1 MQTNQISIVRL
12 KSLDTYR
19 DGGSV
24 SASFEESEHC
34 TATLMFR
41 IRMGMNDANQL
52 VKKGYKVPT
61 LDRSIK
67 VERISPV
74 TGKANVDWDRSSEEI
89 FWEVARAILRK
100 LEPLV
105 PSLESD
111 YKEVFPSMIVI
122 ANAEGKSE

>member
-1 MQTNQISIVRL
+1 MNQISVVRL
-12 KSLDTYR
+12 NSLDTYR

-24 SASFEESEHC
+24 SASFEESELC
-34 TATLMFR
+34 TTTLMFR
-41 IRMGMNDANQL
+41 IHLGINDVNQL

-61 LDRSIK
+61 LERSIK

-74 TGKANVDWDRSSEEI
+74 TGKTNVDWDRSSEEVS
-89 FWEVARAILRK
+89 WEVASAILRK

-111 YKEVFPSMIVI
+111 YKEVFPSMIAI
-122 ANAEGKSE
+122 ANAEGKLE

>member
-1 MQTNQISIVRL
+1 MQTNQIPVARL

-24 SASFEESEHC
+24 SASFEESELC
-34 TATLMFR
+34 TTTLMFR

-52 VKKGYKVPT
+52 VKRGYKVPT
-61 LDRSIK
+61 LERSIK

-74 TGKANVDWDRSSEEI
+74 TGKASVDWNRSSEEI
-89 FWEVARAILRK
+89 SWEVARAILRR

-105 PSLESD
+105 PSLETD
-111 YKEVFPSMIVI
+111 YKEVFPSMIAIV
-122 ANAEGKSE
+122 NAEGKLE